1 MARLGAQ
8 LPHTANE
15 TKVPFKNARSALN
28 NRQGYRFTHK
38 VAVQGMMSAGIF
50 AERYGPWALITG
62 ASAGIGAEF
71 ARQLA
76 QLGVNLVLV
85 ARRRDRLENLAR
97 RLESE
102 NKIQVMSVEAD
113 LSQPDF
119 MSAVETATQS
129 VEIGLLVNN
138 AGFGVAGRFLAHDL
152 KRELAL
158 LDVNCRALMILT
170 HVYGNQMA
178 RRRKGGI
185 ILVSSV
191 SAFIATPF
199 EANYAASKVYELFLA
214 EALSYELTSSG
225 VDVLALCPG
234 VTDTEFHE
242 ISGSRPVGAMRVQPV
257 VRLAL
262 NKLGK
267 KPVAIPGLHNRM
279 LVGLLK
285 CTPRRL
291 QTFFAGKTMGRLT
304 P

>member
-1 MARLGAQ
+1 
-8 LPHTANE
+8 
-15 TKVPFKNARSALN
+15 
-28 NRQGYRFTHK
+28 
-38 VAVQGMMSAGIF
+38 MMSAGNF

-76 QLGVNLVLV
+76 QLGLNLVLV
-85 ARRRDRLENLAR
+85 ARRRDRMENLAR

-113 LSQPDF
+113 LSRPDF
-119 MSAVETATQS
+119 MPAVEKATQS
-129 VEIGLLVNN
+129 IEIGLLVNN
-138 AGFGVAGRFLAHDL
+138 AGFGIAGRFLAHDL
-152 KRELAL
+152 ERELAL

-170 HVYGNQMA
+170 HVFGNQMA
-178 RRRKGGI
+178 RLRKGGI

-191 SAFIATPF
+191 SAYIATPF
-199 EANYAASKVYELFLA
+199 EAHYAASKVYELFLA
-214 EALSYELTSSG
+214 EALRYELAPAG

-242 ISGSRPVGAMRVQPV
+242 ISGSRPIGAMRVQPV
-257 VRLAL
+257 VKLAL

-279 LVGLLK
+279 LVGFLK

-291 QTFFAGKTMGRLT
+291 QTYFAGKTMGRLT
-304 P
+304 LQ